1 MELQKVRELK
11 LAGVKNLELEKVREL
26 ELVGVEGSELE
37 NPGSWS

>member
-1 MELQKVRELK
+1 MELQNVRELK